1 MVAYEFY
8 WRDPIKG
15 FKLIGILPER
25 RMDPKRITH
34 KSVMNWGRKII
45 GENTDFYNI
54 FFYQVTI
61 DKTTGEI
68 LKFKAHEDY

>member
-34 KSVMNWGRKII
+34 KSVMNWGIKII

>member
-15 FKLIGILPER
+15 FELIATLPER
-25 RMDPKRITH
+25 RRDPRRITH
-34 KSVMNWGRKII
+34 KSVMSWGRKII
-45 GENTDFYNI
+45 GGNTDFDNI

-61 DKTTGEI
+61 DKTTG
-68 LKFKAHEDY
+68 